1 MLKDPCQDVSFR
13 AGISLRYFKK
23 EWRPV
28 LDVIHR
34 YVTCEGRLSS
44 AYVCHLQLLVVFLI
58 FPVNL
63 PYYLV

>member
-13 AGISLRYFKK
+13 AGVSRKYFKK

-28 LDVIHR
+28 IDVIHK

-44 AYVCHLQLLVVFLI
+44 AYVYHLRLMTVFLS
-58 FPVNL
+58 FPINL